1 VLCIT
6 WDNDPSFEKCKRN
19 SDKTTGVDKE
29 KGGKKK
35 TRTIGVRST
44 ALFVV
49 ILVLMSL
56 TSIAMAIPGQLRLNA
71 DTGTYVDDNEDAWW
85 SESLVTSET
94 SFNLTI
100 KNHNGGALYY
110 LYLLVAVDRNPDGNV
125 TISVDGNPIP
135 VSAYNGVITS
145 NNKAQVNET
154 DPVYLYPG
162 HGIYSYGSTV
172 QFAVIAISIPGD
184 GGVLAAGETITVPIV
199 ITPTTPVKVHF
210 DAVGADSDNKAIA
223 FVPPSEDVTYETPE
237 FASIVIPVASLL
249 GLLYF
254 FNYRKRRREA

>member
-1 VLCIT
+1 VLFIT
-6 WDNDPSFEKCKRN
+6 WNNDPSFEKCKRN

-85 SESLVTSET
+85 SESLVTNVT

-110 LYLLVAVDRNPDGNV
+110 LYLLVAVDRNPTGNV
-125 TISVDGNPIP
+125 TISVNGTP

-145 NNKAQVNET
+145 NNKALVTEA
-154 DPVYLYPG
+154 DPDYEYPG

-172 QFAVIAISIPGD
+172 QFAVIEISLIPV
-184 GGVLAAGETITVPIV
+184 GGVLTAGETITVPIV
-199 ITPTTPVKVHF
+199 ITPTNSVKVHF
-210 DAVGADSDNKAIA
+210 DAVGADLSNEAIA

-254 FNYRKRRREA
+254 FNHRKRRRET